1 VSLRRRSVLSA
12 GLATLAIPASAQAPR
27 DSAPSAS
34 DVAAWAR
41 YAARL
46 DARSVDA
53 GGGRFDPAA
62 ANRVLGLANAA
73 RDQARVASLAP
84 DPELERAAAAH
95 AADLAARGYVEHLSP
110 EGFDPSHR
118 LWLVGRTLIGSP
130 SENIAFHQGGNAAPA
145 DLIAIWRR
153 SPGHWRNLLRP
164 DHSHAGFAVVRRN
177 ERAWLVGLFARPL
190 AWLEM
195 PLELRPQP
203 LMLEAALASLPKEL
217 HARLAAPQGARAGEG
232 RGVRQISV
240 MRRANPARLDAI
252 GGPIVLLDWNN
263 KPN

>member
-73 RDQARVASLAP
+73 RDQARVAPLAP

-130 SENIAFHQGGNAAPA
+130 SENIAFHRGGSAGPA

-177 ERAWLVGLFARPL
+177 ERVWLVGLFARPL
-190 AWLEM
+190 AWLPA
-195 PLELRPQP
+195 PLALRPTAP
-203 LMLEAALASLPKEL
+203 ETATALASLPDEL
-217 HARLAAPQGARAGEG
+217 RARITSPQGARPGASGGALQITAMRDEG
-232 RGVRQISV
+232 PG
-240 MRRANPARLDAI
+240 RLGAI
-252 GGPIVLLDWNN
+252 GGPILLPLSQDRAG
-263 KPN
+263 

>member
-1 VSLRRRSVLSA
+1 MSLPRRSVLAA
-12 GLATLAIPASAQAPR
+12 GLATLAIPAWAQAPR

-53 GGGRFDPAA
+53 GGGRFDSAA
-62 ANRVLGLANAA
+62 AKRVLDLANAA
-73 RDQARVASLAP
+73 RDQARVASLAS

-130 SENIAFHQGGNAAPA
+130 SENIAFHRGGSAAPA
-145 DLIAIWRR
+145 GLIAIWRR
-153 SPGHWRNLLRP
+153 SPEHWRNLLRP
-164 DHSHAGFAVVRRN
+164 DHTHAGFAVVRRGD
-177 ERAWLVGLFARPL
+177 RAWLVGLFARPL
-190 AWLEM
+190 AWLEI
-195 PLELRPQP
+195 PLELRPQS
-203 LMLEAALASLPKEL
+203 LALEAALASLPKAL
-217 HARLAAPQGARAGEG
+217 HARLAPPQGARAGEG

-240 MRRANPARLDAI
+240 MRRANPTHFLAI
-252 GGPIVLLDWNN
+252 GGPIVLLDQISM
-263 KPN
+263 PN